1 MSQELD
7 FSEFRRVFENLEGV
21 RDQIPEIKR
30 EFLDGLGGKMLSTV
44 RGGIGGEGKVQSW
57 QEYFVGSG
65 GGYTAVRAKAETYQY
80 TKKAYQCTQREKYA
94 VGWITNS
101 IENGHRIRSPS
112 GQQKGRYRPRIRN
125 PGGVQGR
132 HFYKASQAA
141 VDNFVKAGATEL
153 AEKIARTIE
162 MEMKK

>member
-44 RGGIGGEGKVQSW
+44 RGNISGTGKVQSW
-57 QEYFVGSG
+57 QEARVGSRS
-65 GGYTAVRAKAETYQY
+65 GYAAVSAKANTEY
-80 TKKAYQCTQREKYA
+80 RDYA
-94 VGWITNS
+94 VGYVTNA

-112 GQQKGRYRPRIRN
+112 GQAKERYRPRIRQAHV
-125 PGGVQGR
+125 PGR
-132 HFYKASQAA
+132 YFYRDSQAA

-153 AEKIARTIE
+153 AEMIARAIE